1 MRPRGQV
8 PPGPRAPA
16 AWQLLSYTRS
26 PLALLEAA
34 ARRHGEAFTLRLAGY
49 GELVVLSDPAAVRDV
64 FRGDPRVLHSGE
76 GNEFL
81 STTVGQTSV
90 LVLDEE
96 PHERQRRA
104 LAPPLHGE
112 ALRSYSDTIV
122 AASRQAM
129 RGWEVGRTLPM
140 LEPMRDITL
149 QVILQAVLGL
159 QERGAIADLAAR
171 VQGVLELGRGRYG
184 LILVKVLPVSLLLR
198 APALPFSRRT
208 RALDAALFALIDAR
222 RRQPASERGA
232 SVLSGLLD
240 ARHAN
245 GRPLGDQEI
254 RDALVTLIF
263 AGHDTTSVA
272 LAWVLEQIV
281 PRADVVDGITEEL
294 RRVTGGEPPR
304 ADQLGQ
310 LERLDA
316 AIRESLRIRT
326 VLPIVVRLTKQP
338 FTAGG
343 RQYPPGVLLCPCNH
357 LVHRRE
363 DLYPEPDVFRP
374 ERFLARRFAAHEW
387 FPFGGGNRACLGA
400 AFALHE
406 MKLILATVLGAA
418 QLVRPR
424 GRRSSPLR
432 RGLLLAPHDGTLLT
446 VAGRRE
452 L

>member
-1 MRPRGQV
+1 
-8 PPGPRAPA
+8 
-16 AWQLLSYTRS
+16 
-26 PLALLEAA
+26 
-34 ARRHGEAFTLRLAGY
+34 
-49 GELVVLSDPAAVRDV
+49 
-64 FRGDPRVLHSGE
+64 
-76 GNEFL
+76 
-81 STTVGQTSV
+81 
-90 LVLDEE
+90 
-96 PHERQRRA
+96 
-104 LAPPLHGE
+104 
-112 ALRSYSDTIV
+112 
-122 AASRQAM
+122 
-129 RGWEVGRTLPM
+129 
-140 LEPMRDITL
+140 
-149 QVILQAVLGL
+149 
-159 QERGAIADLAAR
+159 
-171 VQGVLELGRGRYG
+171 
-184 LILVKVLPVSLLLR
+184 
-198 APALPFSRRT
+198 
-208 RALDAALFALIDAR
+208 
-222 RRQPASERGA
+222 
-232 SVLSGLLD
+232 VLSGLLD